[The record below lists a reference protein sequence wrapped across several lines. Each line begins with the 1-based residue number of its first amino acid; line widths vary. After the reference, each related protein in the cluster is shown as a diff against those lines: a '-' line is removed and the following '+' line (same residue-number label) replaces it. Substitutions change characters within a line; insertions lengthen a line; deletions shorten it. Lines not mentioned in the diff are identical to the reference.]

1 MDEDICLIIYYT
13 QLQKSIPHNKWK
25 YLVCRRIVTVKLNIY
40 IIYTHHLALHRHL
53 LIWLA
58 QDWDIRLQN
67 VHSKH
72 REMGEREVPSPAL
85 WPAVSPLSCSERY
98 PSIPAPPRT
107 QPVPPWPPPC
117 SLQSSSL
124 WWSSLQRLNT
134 VPSTHSPSIYIS
146 HSLHW
151 HYP

>member
-85 WPAVSPLSCSERY
+85 WPAVSPLWCSERY

-107 QPVPPWPPPC
+107 SQFPPGRHHALYNHHRSGDPPC
-117 SLQSSSL
+117 RGWTRYLLVLQK
-124 WWSSLQRLNT
+124 
-134 VPSTHSPSIYIS
+134 VPSEGS
-146 HSLHW
+146 
-151 HYP
+151 